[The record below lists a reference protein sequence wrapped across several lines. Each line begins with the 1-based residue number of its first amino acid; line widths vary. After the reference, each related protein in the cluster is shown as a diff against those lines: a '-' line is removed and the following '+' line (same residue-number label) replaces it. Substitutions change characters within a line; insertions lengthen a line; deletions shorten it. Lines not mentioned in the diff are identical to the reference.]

1 MSLFWYPELNEKYD
15 FEGKPDK
22 GMLLSSYVR
31 YYLARLQSMFVYD
44 GLPESIPQKWLENY
58 LLVNGSCVWIETDK
72 GLIVTCAGIGGDLD
86 EYFIPRQCIVTNPYI
101 DQKYNKTY
109 IRDEDCVLMFNDT
122 YAQGL
127 VPMLRKYCG
136 MMVEAEISLNLNCI
150 MSRGTAVLSAAD
162 DNTKKSAEIW
172 LKRVREGQLGV
183 IGESPFLIGNQDRAL
198 TVNQMSGAD
207 TTITNL
213 IEYMQYIK
221 ASLYNELGL
230 QSNYNMK
237 REAINSGESQ
247 LNEDMLHPLIDD
259 MLRERQ
265 EALEK
270 VNEMFGTNI
279 SVSFNSAWEINE
291 REEEAAIEQIEAA
304 ADQTEAEAEAAE
316 DQLEFITEENYQDFT
331 PIEESDEFE
340 EDAKSE
346 EAETSEEV
354 TEEVT
359 EEPAEEEQPD
369 VEVTIS
375 DDAITEIAEKVA
387 ELIEEGTEDED
398 TERKSDDT

>member
-1 MSLFWYPELNEKYD
+1 MSLFWYPELNEKYAFD
-15 FEGKPDK
+15 ESPDK
-22 GMLLSSYVR
+22 GMLLSSYVN
-31 YYLARLQSMFVYD
+31 YFLSRLQSMFVYD
-44 GLPESIPQKWLENY
+44 GLPDTVPAKWLENY
-58 LLVNGSCVWIETDK
+58 LLVNGSCVWVKD
-72 GLIVTCAGIGGDLD
+72 GDDLIVTRGAVGADPD
-86 EYFIPRQCIVTNPYI
+86 VYYIPTKVIVTNPYV
-101 DQKYNKTY
+101 KHESTNRTY
-109 IRDEDCVLMFNDT
+109 TRDVDTVLMVNDT

-127 VPMLRKYCG
+127 LPMLKKYCS
-136 MMVEAEISLNLNCI
+136 MMVEAEISMNLNCI
-150 MSRGTAVLSAAD
+150 MSRGTAALSAAD
-162 DNTKKSAEIW
+162 DNTRESAELW
-172 LKRVREGQLGV
+172 LKHIKEGKLGV

-207 TTITNL
+207 ATITNL

-247 LNEDMLHPLIDD
+247 LNEDMLHPLIDT
-259 MLRERQ
+259 MLRERK
-265 EALEK
+265 EGLER

-279 SVSFNSAWEINE
+279 SVKFNSAWEINE

-304 ADQTEAEAEAAE
+304 ADQTEAEAEASE
-316 DQLEFITEENYQDFT
+316 DQPEFITEENYQDFT
-331 PIEESDEFE
+331 PIEENDE
-340 EDAKSE
+340 SE
-346 EAETSEEV
+346 EAETSEE
-354 TEEVT
+354 TSPEVET
-359 EEPAEEEQPD
+359 EEPAEEEQPE

>member
-1 MSLFWYPELNEKYD
+1 MSLFWYPELNEKYAFD
-15 FEGKPDK
+15 ESPDK
-22 GMLLSSYVR
+22 GMLLSSYVN
-31 YYLARLQSMFVYD
+31 YFLSRLQSMFVYD
-44 GLPESIPQKWLENY
+44 GLPDTVPAKWLENY
-58 LLVNGSCVWIETDK
+58 LLVNGSCVWVKD
-72 GLIVTCAGIGGDLD
+72 GDDLIVTRGAVGADPD
-86 EYFIPRQCIVTNPYI
+86 VYYIPTKVIVTNPYV
-101 DQKYNKTY
+101 KHESTNRTY
-109 IRDEDCVLMFNDT
+109 TRDVDTVLMVNDT

-127 VPMLRKYCG
+127 LPMLKKYCS
-136 MMVEAEISLNLNCI
+136 MMVEAEISMNLNCI
-150 MSRGTAVLSAAD
+150 MSRGTAALSAAD
-162 DNTKKSAEIW
+162 DNTRESAELW
-172 LKRVREGQLGV
+172 LKRIKEGKLGV

-207 TTITNL
+207 ATITNL

-247 LNEDMLHPLIDD
+247 LNEDMLHPLIDT

-279 SVSFNSAWEINE
+279 SVKFNSAWEINE
-291 REEEAAIEQIEAA
+291 REEEAAIEQIEAT
-304 ADQTEAEAEAAE
+304 ADQTEAAAETAEEGFIEEDFDNNISEEEFEDNAGSDEAEA
-316 DQLEFITEENYQDFT
+316 
-331 PIEESDEFE
+331 
-340 EDAKSE
+340 SE
-346 EAETSEEV
+346 ETSPEAE
-354 TEEVT
+354 T
-359 EEPAEEEQPD
+359 EEPAE

-375 DDAITEIAEKVA
+375 DDAVNEIAEKVA
-387 ELIEEGTEDED
+387 ELIEEGPEEDED